1 MLGCEKFLAKT
12 AGMRY
17 HATNLIDTPDG
28 VWPEIVEVFL
38 AHELASVEPDVAVAV
53 APLLWR
59 QRRQDAV
66 NDVQNLSSEILI
78 SVIHNYFIL

>member
-1 MLGCEKFLAKT
+1 M
-12 AGMRY
+12 
-17 HATNLIDTPDG
+17 
-28 VWPEIVEVFL
+28 WPEIVEVFL

-59 QRRQDAV
+59 QWRQDAV

-78 SVIHNYFIL
+78 SEIHNYFIL

>member
-1 MLGCEKFLAKT
+1 
-12 AGMRY
+12 MR
-17 HATNLIDTPDG
+17 
-28 VWPEIVEVFL
+28 PEIVELFL
-38 AHELASVEPDVAVAV
+38 ANELACVEADVAVAV